1 MFDAYSTTT
10 IHTTNLD
17 TVFFHFLNEMTSKI
31 CFSDILLHIWFQGCL
46 LAFPNEDMVARFLGK
61 QIGGW
66 CEEDNL

>member
-1 MFDAYSTTT
+1 MFDAYYNTTY
-10 IHTTNLD
+10 ISRHS
-17 TVFFHFLNEMTSKI
+17 FFHFLNEMTSKI